1 MAVTSS
7 VEAAAMHPLLRR
19 CVAFA
24 PLLLLVFLAGD
35 QKISA
40 RTRMP
45 VDMPPLVLWAWDRDD
60 DLSFIDVRDTA
71 VAYLAATVI
80 LRGETVLLTPR
91 HHPLAQPQ
99 GTRLIAVAHVEVDR
113 YEPPVVS
120 DAQADAFAATLAALR
135 ATRPGEFLQID
146 FEATSSQRAFF
157 VKAVAAL
164 RERLPDAVLSA
175 TALTSWCLHER
186 WTQALAVDE
195 VVPMFFRMGPDR
207 RRIREYFAEGG
218 DFRSANCRTSIGVA
232 TDELPPAIPTGRR
245 IYAFSPRRWNAET
258 YATLRERIRQWS
270 DGSRL

>member
-1 MAVTSS
+1 MR
-7 VEAAAMHPLLRR
+7 PLFQR

-24 PLLLLVFLAGD
+24 PLLLLVLLASD
-35 QKISA
+35 QNISA

-45 VDMPPLVLWAWDRDD
+45 IDMPALVLWAWDRDD
-60 DLSFIDVRDTA
+60 DLSFIDIRDTA

-91 HHPLAQPQ
+91 HHPLAPPQ
-99 GTRLIAVAHVEVDR
+99 GTRLIAVAHIEVDR
-113 YEPPVVS
+113 YEPPVIS
-120 DAQADAFAATLAALR
+120 DAQARAFAETLAALR
-135 ATRPGEFLQID
+135 AIRPGEFLQID
-146 FEATSSQRAFF
+146 FEATSSQRDFF

-164 RERLPDAVLSA
+164 RERLPNAVLSA

-207 RRIREYFAEGG
+207 RRIRAYFADGG

-232 TDELPPAIPTGRR
+232 TDELPAAIPFGRR

-258 YATLRERIRQWS
+258 YATLRERMRQWS
-270 DGSRL
+270 DASRLY